1 MLGVMPHSVVLPNSH
16 ALANRL
22 MPSVSPVRTK
32 RAHTDIR
39 EKLFTEG
46 GEGNSNTEKLS
57 CSIYSLHST
66 IEDDIF

>member
-1 MLGVMPHSVVLPNSH
+1 MMLHSVVLPNSH
-16 ALANRL
+16 VLANRL
-22 MPSVSPVRTK
+22 MPSVSLLE